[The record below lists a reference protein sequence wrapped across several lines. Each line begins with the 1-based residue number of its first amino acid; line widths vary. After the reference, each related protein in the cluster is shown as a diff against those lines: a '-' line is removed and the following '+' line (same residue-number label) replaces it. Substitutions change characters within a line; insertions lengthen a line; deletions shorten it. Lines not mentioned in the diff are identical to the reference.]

1 MNEVFRSVRINEDR
15 CKGCYLCISV
25 CPKSCLEVGSHLN
38 QRGLNPAVLMRPEDC
53 IACMNCATMCPE
65 GIQFLLSPGST
76 GILPAV

>member
-65 GIQFLLSPGST
+65 VAIEIFKKEYSSC
-76 GILPAV
+76 